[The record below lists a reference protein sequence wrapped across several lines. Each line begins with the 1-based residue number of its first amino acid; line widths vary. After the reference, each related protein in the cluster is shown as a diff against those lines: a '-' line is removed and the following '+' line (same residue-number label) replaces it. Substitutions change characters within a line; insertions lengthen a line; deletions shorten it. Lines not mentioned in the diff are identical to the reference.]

1 MSHSEGKAE
10 VQVPRPGV
18 AFPFV
23 SIAATPPHP
32 HISQWCRFSIPERLP
47 LKPFRQDRLTR
58 LPLPPAVM
66 ATSKVSSTAGAGNL
80 TTPSVPTEKYDGDVD
95 PFQKIQQLEKN
106 LAFVRENHAFML
118 KGLHEEIAELKQKN
132 RELLFEIITGM
143 PPVPKDVTDEPEDR
157 DSPEEKQDKIE
168 KLEKE
173 IRKLRGA
180 LKDAMKA
187 NSSLSNQLQELKRDQ
202 YGKHSSR
209 KKVYTQTPSDSA
221 IDDEHLSH
229 SPCGPSP
236 QMDEYSDTLR
246 QIQRATNHRSGRRD
260 DRRHRNDEGR
270 NDWSDTYVRN
280 NNGYQH
286 HHHRHHHHR
295 NQPQKSPQQHQE
307 QPRLPRLPLRNQ
319 QNYSHHQFEL
329 QFRRST
335 NALPALKPLLP
346 VVDHRLDKPRKSRGP
361 RPPKI
366 ADQVTNG

>member
-80 TTPSVPTEKYDGDVD
+80 TTLSVPTEKYDGDVD

-157 DSPEEKQDKIE
+157 GVSIVDKYVLQKLHYELCTAFLHYEVSKGSTLVKTIE
-168 KLEKE
+168 GTYSFFAIK
-173 IRKLRGA
+173 RKLTMQIKPNLA
-180 LKDAMKA
+180 KI
-187 NSSLSNQLQELKRDQ
+187 SSDMT
-202 YGKHSSR
+202 YGKT
-209 KKVYTQTPSDSA
+209 KK
-221 IDDEHLSH
+221 
-229 SPCGPSP
+229 G
-236 QMDEYSDTLR
+236 
-246 QIQRATNHRSGRRD
+246 
-260 DRRHRNDEGR
+260 
-270 NDWSDTYVRN
+270 
-280 NNGYQH
+280 
-286 HHHRHHHHR
+286 
-295 NQPQKSPQQHQE
+295 
-307 QPRLPRLPLRNQ
+307 
-319 QNYSHHQFEL
+319 
-329 QFRRST
+329 ST
-335 NALPALKPLLP
+335 
-346 VVDHRLDKPRKSRGP
+346 
-361 RPPKI
+361 
-366 ADQVTNG
+366 